1 MQPINPGRQTRGTGP
16 TTTRSRAIVALLLA
30 EADLVREIR
39 DLRPLMLLDDVASE
53 LDEGRV
59 RRLVELVAQR
69 GQVILTTT
77 EEQLVEGLAEQV
89 VHVADG
95 RLVAR

>member
-1 MQPINPGRQTRGTGP
+1 M
-16 TTTRSRAIVALLLA
+16 
-30 EADLVREIR
+30 REIR

-77 EEQLVEGLAEQV
+77 EEQLVEGVAEQV

>member
-1 MQPINPGRQTRGTGP
+1 M
-16 TTTRSRAIVALLLA
+16 LA

-77 EEQLVEGLAEQV
+77 EEQLVEGVAEQV